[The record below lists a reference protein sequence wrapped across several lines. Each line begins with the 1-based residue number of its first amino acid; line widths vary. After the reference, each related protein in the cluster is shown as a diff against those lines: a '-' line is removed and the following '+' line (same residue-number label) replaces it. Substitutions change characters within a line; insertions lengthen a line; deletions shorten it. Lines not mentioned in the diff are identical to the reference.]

1 MLSYKHVSVSV
12 SGTHI
17 LKDININFNDGQIT
31 TIIGPNGCGKT
42 TLLSC
47 LNSSAKITSG
57 NIYINDTD
65 FLKLPLKERAR
76 EVAFLPQI
84 RTIIP
89 VLPVRTLVEHGR
101 FPYLGFTRRKSKED
115 IDIVNHSMDFT
126 HVTPYSEHNADTLS
140 GGIRQRVFFSMIL
153 AQDSQI
159 IVMDEPVTYLD
170 LEGKRDFFN
179 MIKKLRQS
187 GKTIILVLHE
197 LSDAIRIS
205 DNIVIMNDRKI
216 VAQGTP
222 DECLSS
228 HIIEDVFHTTYKKF
242 SDEEGDYY
250 IFL

>member
-1 MLSYKHVSVSV
+1 MLSFNHVDVSV

-17 LKDININFNDGQIT
+17 LQNINATFEDGKIT

-47 LNSSAKITSG
+47 LNSSARVTSG
-57 NIYINDTD
+57 SIMIDGQD

-76 EVAFLPQI
+76 EVAYLPQI
-84 RTIIP
+84 RTVIP
-89 VLPVRTLVEHGR
+89 VLPVKTLVEHGR
-101 FPYLGFTRRKSKED
+101 FPYLGFTRRKSQED
-115 IDIVNHSMDFT
+115 IDIVNHSMEFT
-126 HVTPYSEHNADTLS
+126 HVTPYSDYNADTLS

-170 LEGKRDFFN
+170 LEGKRTFFD
-179 MIKKLRQS
+179 MIRQLKAS

-197 LSDAIRIS
+197 LSDAVKIS
-205 DNIVIMNDRKI
+205 DNIIVMNNREI
-216 VAQGTP
+216 VACGTP
-222 DECLSS
+222 KECLDN
-228 HIIEDVFHTTYKKF
+228 HVIEDVFHTRCKKF
-242 SDEEGDYY
+242 SDEEGEYY

>member
-17 LKDININFNDGQIT
+17 LEDIGIDFNDGNIT
-31 TIIGPNGCGKT
+31 TIVGPNGCGKT

-47 LNSSAKITSG
+47 LNSSAKVTAG
-57 NIYINDTD
+57 NICINDID

-84 RTIIP
+84 RTVIP

-115 IDIVNHSMDFT
+115 IDIVNQSMDFT
-126 HVTPYSEHNADTLS
+126 HVTAYSEQNADTLS

-170 LEGKRDFFN
+170 LEGKRNFFN
-179 MIKKLRQS
+179 MLKKLRQS

-216 VAQGTP
+216 VAHGTP
-222 DECLSS
+222 DECISS

-242 SDEEGDYY
+242 SDEDGDYY

>member
-17 LKDININFNDGQIT
+17 LEDISIDFNDGNIT
-31 TIIGPNGCGKT
+31 TIVGPNGCGKT

-47 LNSSAKITSG
+47 LNSSAKVTSG
-57 NIYINDTD
+57 NICINGID

-84 RTIIP
+84 RTVIP

-115 IDIVNHSMDFT
+115 IDIVNQSMDFT
-126 HVTPYSEHNADTLS
+126 HVTAYSEQNADTLS

-170 LEGKRDFFN
+170 LEGKRNFFN
-179 MIKKLRQS
+179 MLKKLRQS

-205 DNIVIMNDRKI
+205 DNIVIMNDRKQ
-216 VAQGTP
+216 VEHGTP
-222 DECLSS
+222 DEGIRRN
-228 HIIEDVFHTTYKKF
+228 IIEGVLLKKYKKF
-242 SDEEGDYY
+242 
-250 IFL
+250 

>member
-17 LKDININFNDGQIT
+17 LEDINIDFNDGNIT
-31 TIIGPNGCGKT
+31 TIVGPNGCGKT

-47 LNSSAKITSG
+47 LNSSAKVTSG
-57 NIYINDTD
+57 NICINGID

-84 RTIIP
+84 RTVIP

-115 IDIVNHSMDFT
+115 IDIVNQSMDFT
-126 HVTPYSEHNADTLS
+126 HVTAYSEQNADTLS

-170 LEGKRDFFN
+170 LE
-179 MIKKLRQS
+179 LQ
-187 GKTIILVLHE
+187 
-197 LSDAIRIS
+197 
-205 DNIVIMNDRKI
+205 IVI
-216 VAQGTP
+216 
-222 DECLSS
+222 
-228 HIIEDVFHTTYKKF
+228 
-242 SDEEGDYY
+242 
-250 IFL
+250 

>member
-1 MLSYKHVSVSV
+1 MLSFENVDVSV

-17 LKDININFNDGQIT
+17 LKNINVKFNKGEIT

-47 LNSSAKITSG
+47 LNSSAKVTAGHIMIDG
-57 NIYINDTD
+57 TD
-65 FLKLPLKERAR
+65 FLSLPLKERAKK
-76 EVAFLPQI
+76 
-84 RTIIP
+84 
-89 VLPVRTLVEHGR
+89 VEHGR

-115 IDIVNHSMDFT
+115 IDIVNRSMEFT
-126 HVTPYSEHNADTLS
+126 HVTPYSDDNADTLS

-170 LEGKRDFFN
+170 LEGKRTFFD
-179 MIKKLRQS
+179 MVKKLRES

-205 DNIVIMNDRKI
+205 DNIIIMNNRQI
-216 VAQGTP
+216 AAEGTP
-222 DECLSS
+222 EECLNR
-228 HIIEDVFHTTYKKF
+228 HIIEDIFHTTYKKF
-242 SDEEGDYY
+242 SDEDGDYY

>member
-1 MLSYKHVSVSV
+1 MLSFKHVDVSV

-17 LKDININFNDGQIT
+17 LKDINVDFNDGEIT

-47 LNSSAKITSG
+47 LNSSAKVTSG
-57 NIYINDTD
+57 NIMLDDIN
-65 FLKLPLKERAR
+65 LLSLPLKERAKKI
-76 EVAFLPQI
+76 AFLPQV

-89 VLPVRTLVEHGR
+89 TLPVRTLVEHGR
-101 FPYLGFTRRKSKED
+101 FPYLGFSRRKSKKD
-115 IDIVNHSMDFT
+115 IDIVNQSMDFT
-126 HVTPYSEHNADTLS
+126 HVTPYENNNTDTLS

-153 AQDSQI
+153 AQDSNI

-170 LEGKRDFFN
+170 LEGKRTFFD
-179 MIKKLRQS
+179 MIKRLKEA

-205 DNIVIMNDRKI
+205 DNIVVMNDRKI
-216 VAQGTP
+216 AACGTP
-222 DECLSS
+222 EECLKQ
-228 HIIEDVFHTTYKKF
+228 HIIEDIFHTTYKKF
-242 SDEEGDYY
+242 SDEDGEYY

>member
-17 LKDININFNDGQIT
+17 LEDISIDFNDGNIT
-31 TIIGPNGCGKT
+31 TIVGPNGCGKT

-47 LNSSAKITSG
+47 LNSSAKVTAG
-57 NIYINDTD
+57 NICINDID

-84 RTIIP
+84 RTVIP

-115 IDIVNHSMDFT
+115 IDIVNQSMDFT
-126 HVTPYSEHNADTLS
+126 HVTAYSEQNADTLS

-170 LEGKRDFFN
+170 LSL
-179 MIKKLRQS
+179 I
-187 GKTIILVLHE
+187 
-197 LSDAIRIS
+197 
-205 DNIVIMNDRKI
+205 
-216 VAQGTP
+216 
-222 DECLSS
+222 
-228 HIIEDVFHTTYKKF
+228 HI
-242 SDEEGDYY
+242 
-250 IFL
+250 